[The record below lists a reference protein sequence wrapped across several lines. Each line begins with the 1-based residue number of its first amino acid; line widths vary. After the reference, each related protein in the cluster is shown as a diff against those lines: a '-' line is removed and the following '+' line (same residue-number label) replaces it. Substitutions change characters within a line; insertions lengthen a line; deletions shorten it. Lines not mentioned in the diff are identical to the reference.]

1 MRNMFC
7 GRHDAE
13 LSQTG
18 IQEAVYRG
26 QLLTKEGY
34 ELDVAFTSVLKRAIK
49 TQYLIQEELDRH
61 WLPVINVSDN
71 DVTGLNL
78 PTAISLVYELD
89 ENQRPVKHHY
99 LATEEE
105 VKAAQAKVAAQGKA
119 K

>member
-1 MRNMFC
+1 MTNKFKIGLTRHGESVYNEKYLFC

-18 IQEAVYRG
+18 IQEAAYRG

-61 WLPVINVSDN
+61 WLPVVRTSG
-71 DVTGLNL
+71 V
-78 PTAISLVYELD
+78 
-89 ENQRPVKHHY
+89 
-99 LATEEE
+99 
-105 VKAAQAKVAAQGKA
+105 
-119 K
+119 